1 MDYYDPSKNI
11 NPDDW
16 LAIDESERQELI
28 EEYVL
33 TEEDQIDDSLAAI
46 HATAH
51 CIVENQLAME
61 VTETVE
67 AFERLRGEDVERHET
82 IHALAAVLM
91 ENINEAMANG
101 DEDISL
107 RYKSKL
113 KKLTAEK
120 WFNSEY

>member
-16 LAIDESERQELI
+16 LALDELERQALI

-33 TEEDQIDDSLAAI
+33 TEEDEIDDSI
-46 HATAH
+46 FSVHASAH
-51 CIVENQLAME
+51 CLVENQLALKE
-61 VTETVE
+61 IETVD
-67 AFERLRGEDVERHET
+67 AFERLRGGGVDRHET

-91 ENINEAMANG
+91 ENINEALANG
-101 DEDISL
+101 DKDL
-107 RYKSKL
+107 TTRYKSKL
-113 KKLTAEK
+113 KKLTAER

>member
-1 MDYYDPSKNI
+1 MDNYDPSKNI

-16 LAIDESERQELI
+16 LAMDESERQQLI

-33 TEEDQIDDSLAAI
+33 TEEDEIDDSIFSI
-46 HATAH
+46 HASAH
-51 CIVENQLAME
+51 CIVENQLALKE
-61 VTETVE
+61 IETVD
-67 AFERLRGEDVERHET
+67 AFERLRGEGVERHDT

-101 DEDISL
+101 DEDLTL

-113 KKLTAEK
+113 KKLTAER

>member
-16 LAIDESERQELI
+16 LALDELERQALI

-33 TEEDQIDDSLAAI
+33 TEEDEIDDSI
-46 HATAH
+46 FSVHASAH
-51 CIVENQLAME
+51 CLVENQLALKE
-61 VTETVE
+61 IETVD
-67 AFERLRGEDVERHET
+67 AFERLRGGGVDRHEA

-91 ENINEAMANG
+91 ENINEALANG
-101 DEDISL
+101 DKDL
-107 RYKSKL
+107 TTRYKSKL
-113 KKLTAEK
+113 KKLTAER